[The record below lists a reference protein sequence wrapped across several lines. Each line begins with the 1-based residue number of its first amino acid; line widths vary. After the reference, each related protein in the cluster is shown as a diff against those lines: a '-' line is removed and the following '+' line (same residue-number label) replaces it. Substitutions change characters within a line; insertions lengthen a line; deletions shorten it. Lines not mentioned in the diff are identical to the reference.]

1 MNGVDT
7 IRSREETTSISC
19 YEYESVH
26 HSNAKL
32 TKKRE
37 RERGRKKEEKDFL
50 PLNLILQLDDRISM
64 CVYLK
69 ENNFYF
75 ENRFDIIRKEL

>member
-19 YEYESVH
+19 YEYESLH

-37 RERGRKKEEKDFL
+37 REREGEKKKRKIFSL
-50 PLNLILQLDDRISM
+50 
-64 CVYLK
+64 
-69 ENNFYF
+69 
-75 ENRFDIIRKEL
+75 